1 MKGMMELIQGFDE
14 GNDGTD
20 SGIDTLTHSTPIQP
34 HMTHLTTPR
43 IIVVIITL
51 TTLTLITPT
60 TTSTLQP
67 QSHKSLHNVPFHN
80 MLYDHTTAQFHPL
93 SPSHERHLRFLDTTI
108 TLDTDS
114 HTNQTALINHFNRIH
129 NDHKHRL
136 FDKHLQR
143 FFTFKPPL
151 TKLHIDQIVADLSV
165 QSPRHLHWVSPATL
179 LVTLTRDHPLT
190 QQSERPIDD
199 LITRWSDSLPLISH
213 FFPTEKLKLHPFL
226 GQFLHAFPED
236 NTATVAPSNLHH
248 HLQFDSQTSPA
259 ATKHIRTR
267 NNEMLMEYIV
277 NSADESP
284 RPRMNKFVGLGH
296 PDSSISLY
304 IIPTAHATRQMYQL
318 NSLVDHLLHH
328 TRSIM
333 TQDGHDHDANAV
345 KLVVASPNKLLL
357 TLSCSHIKH
366 AVNPKPLFD
375 SFKKIVLMLA
385 LHPDVHFIEP
395 QLQMAKLNKFAH
407 WVTQSNRNNDSPFW
421 DAGLQGQGQIVGCAD
436 TGIDYDSC
444 YFIDHNVALPVNRI
458 DMNHRKIVSYTT
470 EFADQNDYES
480 GHGTHV
486 VGSIAGD
493 AINGSATA
501 QSFNGMAP
509 KAKLAFTD
517 ICVNQCQTGLNVP
530 SDMST
535 KLFPTHYNAGARID
549 SNSWGSN
556 LNSYTSSAREVD
568 EYTYANQDYLVLIAA
583 GNTGPNYF
591 TVSSPATSKN
601 CIAVGAS
608 FNALESFTKNGLRGI
623 LISSPPSVHGTY
635 LVQYNGFTSSPD
647 NVDTIQLSSV
657 RGIFYTDNALGCNNW
672 STDQKT
678 VISSRVLFVRRGQ
691 CFFTDKVR
699 IGLEAGAVAVVVVN
713 DRDGAPIPMG
723 GDGTGLSIPSVMMD
737 KQEGEQIISALGSG
751 PSTTDLRVDLGPQV
765 IAPPSKYYSTDNMAS
780 FSSRGPT
787 QDARLKPD
795 LVAPGYRISSAKSDG
810 NQASPT
816 CSDDP
821 LTIMGTSMATP
832 VSAGTLA
839 LIRQYFAEGF
849 YPSGKRN
856 PADAKVISGV
866 LLKAV
871 ALTATRS
878 MISGQAGTSNGRH
891 LSETPSYDQGYGR
904 LELEAA
910 LPLNGSTTQNP
921 NLRLVVVDTEEQST
935 PTQVSSGEIDKYYL
949 TAGGDNIPLVV
960 TLTWFDPPASLFS
973 GMNLIN
979 NLDLHVVMPN
989 GSYIVGNHKASSAV
1003 GVACKMTTDSLNNV
1017 ERVIID
1023 NPPSG
1028 YPSILPI
1035 HYFPHSF
1042 VSFSPLPSFLS
1053 ISEHMLCPC
1062 MEPTYPLVLNDT
1074 PWPCLETLSKER
1086 ETTAI
1091 AQTHVLETAIA
1102 FRGCANAIHCSMVS
1116 TAVPLL
1122 QPFSMTPLQVVCSA
1136 VTIGHTLH
1144 STMTAKRQETFLS
1157 HSKLSKEI
1165 PICTFA
1171 KTPFPP
1177 NQPADGKTSFATSLA
1192 SADAFQD
1199 SHQSREFV
1207 HLKWEDT
1214 SSAFTVTH
1222 QTSTKRN
1229 SRCLG
1234 Q

>member
-1 MKGMMELIQGFDE
+1 
-14 GNDGTD
+14 
-20 SGIDTLTHSTPIQP
+20 
-34 HMTHLTTPR
+34 
-43 IIVVIITL
+43 
-51 TTLTLITPT
+51 
-60 TTSTLQP
+60 
-67 QSHKSLHNVPFHN
+67 
-80 MLYDHTTAQFHPL
+80 
-93 SPSHERHLRFLDTTI
+93 
-108 TLDTDS
+108 
-114 HTNQTALINHFNRIH
+114 
-129 NDHKHRL
+129 
-136 FDKHLQR
+136 
-143 FFTFKPPL
+143 
-151 TKLHIDQIVADLSV
+151 
-165 QSPRHLHWVSPATL
+165 
-179 LVTLTRDHPLT
+179 
-190 QQSERPIDD
+190 
-199 LITRWSDSLPLISH
+199 
-213 FFPTEKLKLHPFL
+213 
-226 GQFLHAFPED
+226 
-236 NTATVAPSNLHH
+236 
-248 HLQFDSQTSPA
+248 
-259 ATKHIRTR
+259 
-267 NNEMLMEYIV
+267 
-277 NSADESP
+277 
-284 RPRMNKFVGLGH
+284 
-296 PDSSISLY
+296 
-304 IIPTAHATRQMYQL
+304 
-318 NSLVDHLLHH
+318 
-328 TRSIM
+328 
-333 TQDGHDHDANAV
+333 
-345 KLVVASPNKLLL
+345 
-357 TLSCSHIKH
+357 
-366 AVNPKPLFD
+366 
-375 SFKKIVLMLA
+375 
-385 LHPDVHFIEP
+385 
-395 QLQMAKLNKFAH
+395 
-407 WVTQSNRNNDSPFW
+407 
-421 DAGLQGQGQIVGCAD
+421 
-436 TGIDYDSC
+436 
-444 YFIDHNVALPVNRI
+444 
-458 DMNHRKIVSYTT
+458 MNHRKIVSYTT